1 MTRSTSENNL
11 VYLHRITNPFCPVCG
26 KRKDKGHLSETDP
39 GNRETQDHNCLLS
52 ILNEFYILKNR
63 QKK

>member
-1 MTRSTSENNL
+1 MTRSKSENNL
-11 VYLHRITNPFCPVCG
+11 VYLHYTTNPFCPVCG
-26 KRKDKGHLSETDP
+26 KRKDKGHPSEAYSGD
-39 GNRETQDHNCLLS
+39 RETQEHNCLLS